1 MKASI
6 HPGVHD
12 DFSGQKRHPHWNRL
26 AFGASWV
33 EENAGA
39 QMIVSDAPAGS
50 LSVAQIDDY
59 VNRPRRHYLWQP
71 PLRLKTRIR
80 ASHPAGELMGT
91 AGIGFWNNMMPLWG
105 TRLEV
110 NPNWIWF
117 YYASPQSTISLT
129 SGPTSGWKASVVYGG
144 KGGCVSMAVGDWL
157 MKVPGFGKLM
167 SGVRFP
173 ASEASLDSCDFTH
186 WHELQIDWMPDW
198 ISFIVDGVEVLRAQ
212 LSLNVPLA
220 FVTWLDN
227 NYAALDPSGN
237 FDIGNLAVLHKQVL
251 ELAYVDI
258 QPIKNQV

>member
-1 MKASI
+1 MAGPVRPHI
-6 HPGVHD
+6 QDHFNGH
-12 DFSGQKRHPHWNRL
+12 KRHPHWNRL

-33 EENAGA
+33 EEKDGA
-39 QMIVSDAPAGS
+39 QMIVSDAPADS
-50 LSVAQIDDY
+50 LSVAQFDDY
-59 VNRPRRHYLWQP
+59 VNRPRSRYLWLP

-80 ASHPAGELMGT
+80 ASHPSGELLGT

-129 SGPTSGWKASVVYGG
+129 SGPTSGWKASVVHGG
-144 KGGCVSMAVGDWL
+144 KGGGASMALGDRL
-157 MKVPGFGKLM
+157 MKLPGIGKFM

-173 ASEASLDSCDFTH
+173 ASEAALDRIDFTS
-186 WHELQIDWMPDW
+186 WHDLQIDWMPDW
-198 ISFIVDGVEVLRAQ
+198 IAFSVDGAEVLRAQ
-212 LSLNVPLA
+212 VAVRVPLA

-227 NYAALDPSGN
+227 NYAALDPSGA
-237 FDIGNLAVLHKQVL
+237 FDIGNLAVAQRQVL

-258 QPIKNQV
+258 QSL